1 MKNAI
6 MANGLRRSLAQI
18 RYVSPVLPD
27 KADGLV
33 AAVYAQAESDFGMVA
48 APLALHSPN
57 PPVLAGAWAMLRE
70 TLLVT
75 GQADRAEKEL
85 VAASI
90 SVANACPYCV
100 AIHTAAAQEVAPGL
114 DAAGIASGDLA
125 SPLLKEI
132 AGWARSS
139 GLRGS
144 LQAPPPGN
152 FAELAGV
159 AVTFQYLNRMVTI
172 FLPES
177 PLPPMTPKAIG
188 GWVMGML
195 ASAMTSARP
204 VPGASLE
211 PLPDAQLPE
220 EFSWAADHSRIAA
233 TLAGAAAAVEDAAA
247 PVVTMPVRE
256 LVADRLRAWDGLP
269 PGPSR
274 AWADE
279 AVAALDEADRPAGR
293 LAILTA
299 LAPYQV
305 GKADVEGFRS
315 ATKAGDEAVVSLTS
329 WASMAAAR
337 TAGSWLREQS
347 RNAEGQP

>member
-6 MANGLRRSLAQI
+6 MANGLRRSIAQI
-18 RYVSPVLPD
+18 RYVSPVAPGS
-27 KADGLV
+27 ASGLV
-33 AAVYAQAESDFGMVA
+33 AKVYDQAEQDFGMVA
-48 APLALHSPN
+48 APIVLHSPS
-57 PPVLAGAWAMLRE
+57 PLALAAGWAMLRE
-70 TLLVT
+70 TLIVT
-75 GQADRAEKEL
+75 GQVDRAEKEV
-85 VAASI
+85 VAASV
-90 SVANACPYCV
+90 SAANACPYCV
-100 AIHTAAAQEVAPGL
+100 AIHSAAAQELVPGL
-114 DAAGIASGDLA
+114 DAAAVTSGGVA
-125 SPLLKEI
+125 E
-132 AGWARSS
+132 WARST
-139 GLRGS
+139 GRPGS
-144 LQAPPPGN
+144 VQSPPPGS
-152 FAELAGV
+152 FPELAGV
-159 AVTFQYLNRMVTI
+159 AVTFQYVNRMVTI
-172 FLPES
+172 FLPDS

-195 ASAMTSARP
+195 ASAMTSASP

-233 TLAGAAAAVEDAAA
+233 TLAGAAAAIEDAAA
-247 PVVTMPVRE
+247 PIVTMPVRE
-256 LVADRLRAWDGLP
+256 LVADRLGAWDGLP

-274 AWADE
+274 VWADE
-279 AVAALDEADRPAGR
+279 VVAALDEADRPAGR

-315 ATKAGDEAVVSLTS
+315 AAKAGDEAVVGLTS

>member
-1 MKNAI
+1 
-6 MANGLRRSLAQI
+6 
-18 RYVSPVLPD
+18 
-27 KADGLV
+27 
-33 AAVYAQAESDFGMVA
+33 
-48 APLALHSPN
+48 
-57 PPVLAGAWAMLRE
+57 
-70 TLLVT
+70 
-75 GQADRAEKEL
+75 
-85 VAASI
+85 
-90 SVANACPYCV
+90 VANTCPYCV

-195 ASAMTSARP
+195 ASAMTSASP

-211 PLPDAQLPE
+211 PLPEAQLPE

-247 PVVTMPVRE
+247 QVVTMPVRE

-269 PGPSR
+269 LGPSR

-279 AVAALDEADRPAGR
+279 AVAALDETDRPAGR

-305 GKADVEGFRS
+305 GKADIDGFRS
-315 ATKAGDEAVVSLTS
+315 AAKAGDEAVVSLTS

-347 RNAEGQP
+347 RNTEGQP